1 MPVTLA
7 SRALI
12 VQKMDKQFNEDL
24 KMRKDTTVVS
34 KEKFV
39 SVIMILMV
47 CSRNMGNL
55 KNSK

>member
-34 KEKFV
+34 KAWRFL
-39 SVIMILMV
+39 I
-47 CSRNMGNL
+47 
-55 KNSK
+55 

>member
-12 VQKMDKQFNEDL
+12 VQKMDKQFAEDL

-34 KEKFV
+34 K
-39 SVIMILMV
+39 VIQAFAV
-47 CSRNMGNL
+47 W
-55 KNSK
+55 

>member
-24 KMRKDTTVVS
+24 KMRKDTTIVS
-34 KEKFV
+34 KVWRFLAFEFLF
-39 SVIMILMV
+39 SHFL
-47 CSRNMGNL
+47 SN
-55 KNSK
+55 

>member
-34 KEKFV
+34 KESLFYE
-39 SVIMILMV
+39 
-47 CSRNMGNL
+47 
-55 KNSK
+55 KNY

>member
-34 KEKFV
+34 KV
-39 SVIMILMV
+39 SYVLVVII
-47 CSRNMGNL
+47 
-55 KNSK
+55 

>member
-34 KEKFV
+34 KAWRFYSTRSSYQTLLVKLKF
-39 SVIMILMV
+39 
-47 CSRNMGNL
+47 
-55 KNSK
+55 

>member
-12 VQKMDKQFNEDL
+12 VQKMDKQFNDDL

-34 KEKFV
+34 KV
-39 SVIMILMV
+39 STY
-47 CSRNMGNL
+47 
-55 KNSK
+55 